1 MGRIMPKD
9 IQDFLDEKTPY
20 REFTIDRV
28 ISNDGYGVVAGKTG
42 IGKTNFLLNMAF
54 CIAMG
59 TPFLK
64 LKTTK
69 RKVLYLSFEGGEDNL
84 KDRIMKIMLRGQP
97 DKDWLHIERIK
108 DSFVL
113 LKNRQEFKNMIA
125 PFDVVFIDPIKWFV
139 GGKYTDP
146 VRVTEFTSV
155 LLPILKDSGK
165 IAILA
170 LQVNKRDPRIKLNP
184 GDIDSIKGAG
194 DYNEDATFTILL
206 ERSELRGK
214 TVQPHL
220 KDKYIT
226 LHWCKHRE
234 DDNDTLRPIELYFD
248 NQGCEFRVV

>member
-1 MGRIMPKD
+1 MPKD
-9 IQDFLDEKTPY
+9 VQEFLDEKIPY

-54 CIAMG
+54 SISMG
-59 TPFLK
+59 TPFLF

-97 DKDWLHIERIK
+97 EPGWLHIERIK
-108 DSFVL
+108 DSLVL
-113 LKNRQEFKNMIA
+113 LKHKGEFKNLII
-125 PFDVVFIDPIKWFV
+125 PYDVIFIDPIKWFV

-146 VRVTEFTSV
+146 TRVTEFTGT
-155 LLPILKDSGK
+155 LLPILKASGK
-165 IAILA
+165 IVIMA
-170 LQVNKRDPRIKLNP
+170 LQVNKKDPRTKLSI

-214 TVQPHL
+214 NISPHL

-234 DDNDTLRPIELYFD
+234 DDNDTLKPIELYYD
-248 NQGCEFRVV
+248 NKGCEFMVK